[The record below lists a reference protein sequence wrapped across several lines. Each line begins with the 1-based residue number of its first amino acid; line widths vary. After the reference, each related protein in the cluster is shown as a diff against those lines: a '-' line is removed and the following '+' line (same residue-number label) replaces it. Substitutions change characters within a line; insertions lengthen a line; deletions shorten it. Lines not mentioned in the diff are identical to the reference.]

1 MRTGILLG
9 ITASSPE
16 EWLSRRVYNVADV
29 PRSVSG
35 LPQVSMP
42 FRLRRGTKLGMLLDE
57 GSVEFGSFRRPPSVS
72 LFVDGSEVGCDAG
85 PEITWRLF
93 EPLMPEQRFWLLVDL
108 QFDTCS
114 VSMLD
119 AGECQWRRSA
129 VVN

>member
-16 EWLSRRVYNVADV
+16 EWLCRRVYNLADV

-57 GSVEFGSFRRPPSVS
+57 GSAEFGSFRRSPSVS

-85 PEITWRLF
+85 PEITWRLL
-93 EPLMPEQRFWLLVDL
+93 EPRMPEQRFWLLVDL

-119 AGECQWRRSA
+119 AGDCQWRRSA